1 MELIASKIK
10 NNKISLSENHKCY
23 FLNCQHAKLKI
34 NHEIKINNFFFN
46 FWFNEAFAFQAN
58 FCLLL
63 FFLHAKQNR
72 EVLKFLFK
80 SENEREM

>member
-10 NNKISLSENHKCY
+10 NNKISLSENHKCF

-34 NHEIKINNFFFN
+34 NHEIKVNNFFFN

-72 EVLKFLFK
+72 EVL
-80 SENEREM
+80 